1 MTDSR
6 HEGNNAVDEE
16 RGDAGPADGGR
27 AEKRSPH
34 SIRFLDPEWE
44 RIEAYA
50 ETRGLTG
57 PEFVRF
63 AALAA
68 MEAGPPPSAA
78 GDRLAPLI
86 EMTFRATYIMATKM
100 RDEMLDAGRKEELDE
115 LVAAARGLQDEILGG
130 EPARR
135 KRVDEGGFPRAAP
148 ANGDRAAGRSAISA
162 QPPAIH
168 SWRVDCWR
176 TCAIRR
182 PVVRVG
188 NEAEIHASAASVC
201 PTGHGYGAGH
211 RSIVV
216 SRDGASSGP
225 TPSVVRGKG
234 TKRLATRSRIAG
246 SSRELGSWTDPGD
259 RQCTADGAGR

>member
-16 RGDAGPADGGR
+16 RGEAGPADGGR

-130 EPARR
+130 EPAE
-135 KRVDEGGFPRAAP
+135 KSE
-148 ANGDRAAGRSAISA
+148 
-162 QPPAIH
+162 
-168 SWRVDCWR
+168 
-176 TCAIRR
+176 
-182 PVVRVG
+182 
-188 NEAEIHASAASVC
+188 
-201 PTGHGYGAGH
+201 
-211 RSIVV
+211 
-216 SRDGASSGP
+216 
-225 TPSVVRGKG
+225 
-234 TKRLATRSRIAG
+234 
-246 SSRELGSWTDPGD
+246 
-259 RQCTADGAGR
+259 

>member
-16 RGDAGPADGGR
+16 RGEAGPADGGR

-44 RIEAYA
+44 RIEAHA

-68 MEAGPPPSAA
+68 MAGPPPSAA

-86 EMTFRATYIMATKM
+86 EMTFRATYIMATRM
-100 RDEMLDAGRKEELDE
+100 RDEMLDARPQGRAGRARRRRPR
-115 LVAAARGLQDEILGG
+115 AAGRDTGRRTG
-130 EPARR
+130 PR
-135 KRVDEGGFPRAAP
+135 KRVDEDGFPPAAP

-168 SWRVDCWR
+168 SWRVGGLAR
-176 TCAIRR
+176 SGASHRQSPYPGTAPPAAL
-182 PVVRVG
+182 PV
-188 NEAEIHASAASVC
+188 ASSAARVKAIGHAVLNRMVIARTPKLVRSGR
-201 PTGHGYGAGH
+201 PTTLPTVQADKYFL
-211 RSIVV
+211 SPPLENP
-216 SRDGASSGP
+216 SGC
-225 TPSVVRGKG
+225 G
-234 TKRLATRSRIAG
+234 
-246 SSRELGSWTDPGD
+246 
-259 RQCTADGAGR
+259 GRPPHLNR

>member
-16 RGDAGPADGGR
+16 RGEAGPADGGK
-27 AEKRSPH
+27 AERRSPH

-44 RIEAYA
+44 CIEAFA
-50 ETRGLTG
+50 EKRGLTG

-86 EMTFRATYIMATKM
+86 EMTFRATYVMATKM

-130 EPARR
+130 EP
-135 KRVDEGGFPRAAP
+135 VQE
-148 ANGDRAAGRSAISA
+148 NG
-162 QPPAIH
+162 
-168 SWRVDCWR
+168 
-176 TCAIRR
+176 
-182 PVVRVG
+182 
-188 NEAEIHASAASVC
+188 
-201 PTGHGYGAGH
+201 
-211 RSIVV
+211 
-216 SRDGASSGP
+216 
-225 TPSVVRGKG
+225 
-234 TKRLATRSRIAG
+234 
-246 SSRELGSWTDPGD
+246 
-259 RQCTADGAGR
+259 

>member
-1 MTDSR
+1 MTDGSNLR
-6 HEGNNAVDEE
+6 SEATDGE
-16 RGDAGPADGGR
+16 RGDVAPADSGR

-68 MEAGPPPSAA
+68 MAAGPSGGGT

-130 EPARR
+130 EPA
-135 KRVDEGGFPRAAP
+135 EE
-148 ANGDRAAGRSAISA
+148 NG
-162 QPPAIH
+162 
-168 SWRVDCWR
+168 
-176 TCAIRR
+176 
-182 PVVRVG
+182 
-188 NEAEIHASAASVC
+188 
-201 PTGHGYGAGH
+201 
-211 RSIVV
+211 
-216 SRDGASSGP
+216 
-225 TPSVVRGKG
+225 
-234 TKRLATRSRIAG
+234 
-246 SSRELGSWTDPGD
+246 
-259 RQCTADGAGR
+259 

>member
-6 HEGNNAVDEE
+6 HDGNSAVDEE

-68 MEAGPPPSAA
+68 MQAGSPPSTA

-100 RDEMLDAGRKEELDE
+100 RAEMLDAGRKEELDE

-130 EPARR
+130 EPAE
-135 KRVDEGGFPRAAP
+135 K
-148 ANGDRAAGRSAISA
+148 NG
-162 QPPAIH
+162 
-168 SWRVDCWR
+168 
-176 TCAIRR
+176 
-182 PVVRVG
+182 
-188 NEAEIHASAASVC
+188 
-201 PTGHGYGAGH
+201 
-211 RSIVV
+211 
-216 SRDGASSGP
+216 
-225 TPSVVRGKG
+225 
-234 TKRLATRSRIAG
+234 
-246 SSRELGSWTDPGD
+246 
-259 RQCTADGAGR
+259 